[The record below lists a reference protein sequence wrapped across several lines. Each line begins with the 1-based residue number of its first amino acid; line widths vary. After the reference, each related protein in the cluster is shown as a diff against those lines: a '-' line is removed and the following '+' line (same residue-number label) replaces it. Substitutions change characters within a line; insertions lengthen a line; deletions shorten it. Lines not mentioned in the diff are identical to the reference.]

1 MAATQGIRPAT
12 EGELDLLPSV
22 YERASFNPRLAAVDR
37 FARAALGGEVFVVER
52 EGGLAG
58 ASGCAH
64 FGATGWVGAVA
75 VVPEARRA
83 GLGRALT
90 EAAVAWLRERGAGTI
105 QLYATDMGRPI
116 YERLGFVAE
125 GACVALGG
133 RWQPGPP
140 TATSLPFARW
150 RHAARPSAR
159 APRACGSARR
169 CRGDHARCSAPSTS
183 SGDESSSPAQPG
195 QASPD
200 DPQVDGD
207 PAGGGHGYLGC
218 VGYGWVVATAPA
230 ARGRDGALTSTM
242 IRDGVE
248 ASSTRKPVRVSR
260 PKPNWTRPSR
270 SLARVTCCRAS

>member
-133 RWQPGPP
+133 RRQPGHP
-140 TATSLPFARW
+140 TGAGR
-150 RHAARPSAR
+150 AARADDLQAAPAVDREATAGRHNGAELSLSIPQGNEPAIRALEAR
-159 APRACGSARR
+159 GQTERSRTTRMRLGPPLPWRPRAVF
-169 CRGDHARCSAPSTS
+169 STFNLFW
-183 SGDESSSPAQPG
+183 G
-195 QASPD
+195 
-200 DPQVDGD
+200 
-207 PAGGGHGYLGC
+207 
-218 VGYGWVVATAPA
+218 
-230 ARGRDGALTSTM
+230 
-242 IRDGVE
+242 
-248 ASSTRKPVRVSR
+248 
-260 PKPNWTRPSR
+260 
-270 SLARVTCCRAS
+270 

>member
-83 GLGRALT
+83 GP
-90 EAAVAWLRERGAGTI
+90 I
-105 QLYATDMGRPI
+105 QLYATDMGRLI
-116 YERLGFVAE
+116 YARLGFVAE

-140 TATSLPFARW
+140 TGAV
-150 RHAARPSAR
+150 R
-159 APRACGSARR
+159 A
-169 CRGDHARCSAPSTS
+169 
-183 SGDESSSPAQPG
+183 
-195 QASPD
+195 ASPD
-200 DPQVDGD
+200 DLQAAQAVDREATAEDRAALLTSLWPGSALVAE
-207 PAGGGHGYLGC
+207 AGGE
-218 VGYGWVVATAPA
+218 V
-230 ARGRDGALTSTM
+230 RGDHLPS
-242 IRDGVE
+242 
-248 ASSTRKPVRVSR
+248 
-260 PKPNWTRPSR
+260 PSR
-270 SLARVTCCRAS
+270 SGWATVAANLASGLALIE